1 MIFSLKDNVYFPSLF
16 RTCLLP
22 HPPTLPSSY
31 PSSLSPSFL
40 PSFISSKAKWKNWFC
55 YMTLVIRPHN
65 SENLNT
71 DQNTQFLT
79 SSFNIIRNI
88 FESWSSTVGLYSLVK
103 DALLHP
109 KFSGISVIRVHV
121 EVEYL
126 EVHFS
131 KSVVI
136 EGRQF
141 FSPYQ
146 GTFWDTER
154 DFWVSQYEEQGY
166 WSE

>member
-1 MIFSLKDNVYFPSLF
+1 M
-16 RTCLLP
+16 
-22 HPPTLPSSY
+22 
-31 PSSLSPSFL
+31 
-40 PSFISSKAKWKNWFC
+40 
-55 YMTLVIRPHN
+55 
-65 SENLNT
+65 
-71 DQNTQFLT
+71 
-79 SSFNIIRNI
+79 
-88 FESWSSTVGLYSLVK
+88 GLYSLVK

-146 GTFWDTER
+146 GTF
-154 DFWVSQYEEQGY
+154 
-166 WSE
+166 

>member
-1 MIFSLKDNVYFPSLF
+1 M
-16 RTCLLP
+16 
-22 HPPTLPSSY
+22 
-31 PSSLSPSFL
+31 
-40 PSFISSKAKWKNWFC
+40 
-55 YMTLVIRPHN
+55 
-65 SENLNT
+65 
-71 DQNTQFLT
+71 
-79 SSFNIIRNI
+79 
-88 FESWSSTVGLYSLVK
+88 GLYSLVK

-141 FSPYQ
+141 FLPIRGHFEIQREIFGCHSMRNRVTGVSKYQ
-146 GTFWDTER
+146 KLAK
-154 DFWVSQYEEQGY
+154 
-166 WSE
+166 